1 MKKIIVFFLGLLFFS
16 CGEKVVEKPE
26 NLIPKEKMIAIL
38 HDLAILKAATTS
50 YKQLME
56 SQGITT
62 MEFLYEKHKI
72 DSAQFSQ
79 SDLYYASIPL
89 EYESIYESV
98 SAKLEKRHKRL
109 EDAKKKVNDS
119 VKKANELKRDS
130 IKNSRIK
137 KDSIV
142 ESS

>member
-1 MKKIIVFFLGLLFFS
+1 MKKIIIFFLGLLFFS

-50 YKQLME
+50 YRQLME
-56 SQGITT
+56 SQGVTT
-62 MEFLYEKHKI
+62 MEFLYDKYQI
-72 DSAQFSQ
+72 DSTQFSQ
-79 SDLYYASIPL
+79 SDLYYASMPL
-89 EYESIYESV
+89 EYESIYENVESM
-98 SAKLEKRHKRL
+98 LEKRHKEL
-109 EDAKKKVNDS
+109 EEAKKRENDS
-119 VKKANELKRDS
+119 VKKASQLKRDS

-142 ESS
+142 ESN